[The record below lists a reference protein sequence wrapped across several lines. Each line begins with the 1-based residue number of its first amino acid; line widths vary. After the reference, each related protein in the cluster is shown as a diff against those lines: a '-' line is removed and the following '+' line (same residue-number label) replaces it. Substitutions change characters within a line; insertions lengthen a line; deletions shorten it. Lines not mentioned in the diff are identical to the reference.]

1 MATIP
6 LLQSLL
12 TNPSLTT
19 QFQSI
24 PIDDR
29 ISSLA
34 SILLQPSQPKE
45 EVGDDV
51 TLLCVTLL
59 RRDLSRVCANVSAA
73 NDTTGSANSNNGY
86 SSLLTPLLD
95 LFETTPGHSRTKRMV
110 GRCVAEL
117 CGEGNNMEGVLKRI
131 GAGVSLL
138 NG

>member
-34 SILLQPSQPKE
+34 SILLQSQHDTK
-45 EVGDDV
+45 VGDDV